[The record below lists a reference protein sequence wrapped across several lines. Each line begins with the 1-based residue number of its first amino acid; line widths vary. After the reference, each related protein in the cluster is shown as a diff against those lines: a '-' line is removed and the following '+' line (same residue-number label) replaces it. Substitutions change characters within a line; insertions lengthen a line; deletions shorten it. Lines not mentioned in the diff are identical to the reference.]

1 MRNSRQN
8 FLKPNVS
15 WLLLYVFPFLAV
27 PGAHQR
33 ASAASQAILCT
44 IVGLELSLGNIAVGR
59 VVGAAGHHGLR
70 DKVPQDVAGKQVIA
84 HLMN

>member
-1 MRNSRQN
+1 MDGESSSHESHKVVES
-8 FLKPNVS
+8 L
-15 WLLLYVFPFLAV
+15 FLAV
-27 PGAHQR
+27 PGAHER